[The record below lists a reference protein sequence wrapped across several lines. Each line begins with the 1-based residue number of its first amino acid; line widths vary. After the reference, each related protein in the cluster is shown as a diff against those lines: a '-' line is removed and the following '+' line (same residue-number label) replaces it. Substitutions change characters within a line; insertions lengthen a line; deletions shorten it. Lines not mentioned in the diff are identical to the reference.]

1 MKKLFLII
9 ALAFVAF
16 HFADA
21 QEIKLVADKTYG
33 VGNDWDKV
41 FDSYYDKLDDC
52 FKIGLRKRLVMYDDG
67 KAIVSHATRNRY
79 SVFDANGKFLK
90 DIVIH
95 FADKNKKPYNIQR
108 IGGRI
113 GNLFYTEA
121 NNMGDIYFFDDN
133 GLIVKELKIKYQ
145 SSEML
150 TLDDSHIAIFGGCAW
165 SNKYRNFVSI
175 LNVNTGKD
183 KIVCDAF
190 KDYVKLL
197 KDRDYYVVAESVRRG
212 RAADLHI
219 ATINGQLVVSTPI
232 DGLIRFYDSNGN
244 KVSEKKVDWQPTVLS
259 VEEQM
264 KMQREKIKNSKEKAL
279 QNKSEMETSYYEK
292 FIPLCEEGL
301 KHITKPIDM
310 GYFTIA
316 IQGIQDNILYFL
328 NPAESDKNQCHAY
341 SVSEGKTVEQCTFT
355 SDEYE
360 LAITKNRF
368 VFYNGYLYGIQEL
381 KDYDG
386 MPLRLVRF
394 ELK

>member
-1 MKKLFLII
+1 MRKLFLII
-9 ALAFVAF
+9 ALAFIAS

-33 VGNDWDKV
+33 VGNNWDKI
-41 FDSYYDKLDDC
+41 FDSYYDTRKDGSS
-52 FKIGLRKRLVMYDDG
+52 IGLRKHLVIYDGG
-67 KAIVSHATRNRY
+67 KAIVSHYMKNRY
-79 SVFDANGKFLK
+79 SLFDANGKFLK
-90 DIVIH
+90 DIVLH
-95 FADKNKKPYNIQR
+95 YADKSRKLRSIEPV
-108 IGGRI
+108 GGRI
-113 GNLFYTEA
+113 GNLFYTLA
-121 NNMGDIYFFDDN
+121 DNMGNIYFFDDN

-150 TLDDSHIAIFGGCAW
+150 TLDDSHIAIYGGCVW
-165 SNKYRNFVSI
+165 SNKYRHLVSI

-190 KDYVKLL
+190 EDYVKLL

-219 ATINGQLVVSTPI
+219 ATINGQLVVSTPV
-232 DGLIRFYDSNGN
+232 DGLIRFYDCNGN

-264 KMQREKIKNSKEKAL
+264 KMQREKIKSSKEEAL
-279 QNKSEMETSYYEK
+279 QNKSEMETSFYEK

-316 IQGIQDNILYFL
+316 IQGVQDNILYFL
-328 NPAESDKNQCHAY
+328 NPSESGKNLCHAY

-355 SDEYE
+355 SDEYD
-360 LAITKNRF
+360 LAIVKRRF
-368 VFYNGYLYGIQEL
+368 VFYNGYLYSLQEL
-381 KDYDG
+381 KDCEG

-394 ELK
+394 VVE

>member
-1 MKKLFLII
+1 
-9 ALAFVAF
+9 
-16 HFADA
+16 
-21 QEIKLVADKTYG
+21 
-33 VGNDWDKV
+33 
-41 FDSYYDKLDDC
+41 
-52 FKIGLRKRLVMYDDG
+52 
-67 KAIVSHATRNRY
+67 
-79 SVFDANGKFLK
+79 
-90 DIVIH
+90 
-95 FADKNKKPYNIQR
+95 
-108 IGGRI
+108 
-113 GNLFYTEA
+113 
-121 NNMGDIYFFDDN
+121 
-133 GLIVKELKIKYQ
+133 
-145 SSEML
+145 ML
-150 TLDDSHIAIFGGCAW
+150 TLDDSRIAIYGGCSW

-190 KDYVKLL
+190 EDFVKPL
-197 KDRDYYVVAESVRRG
+197 KDTDYYVVAEGIRKG
-212 RAADLHI
+212 RTADLHI

-232 DGLIRFYDSNGN
+232 DGLIRFYDCNGN

-264 KMQREKIKNSKEKAL
+264 KMQREEIKSSKEEAL

-310 GYFTIA
+310 GYYTIA
-316 IQGIQDNILYFL
+316 IQGVQDNILYFL
-328 NPAESDKNQCHAY
+328 NPSESGKNQCRAY

-355 SDEYE
+355 SDEYD

-368 VFYNGYLYGIQEL
+368 VFFNGYLYGIQEL
-381 KDYDG
+381 KDCDG